1 MILGEKLRSGEREPD
16 SSARDQIDLTH
27 GILRCASGGAGFLLF
42 LAVGLSRFGRAE
54 RTGKSADHE
63 KASQSV
69 GLVVA
74 QIVGGAI
81 AY

>member
-69 GLVVA
+69 GLVA